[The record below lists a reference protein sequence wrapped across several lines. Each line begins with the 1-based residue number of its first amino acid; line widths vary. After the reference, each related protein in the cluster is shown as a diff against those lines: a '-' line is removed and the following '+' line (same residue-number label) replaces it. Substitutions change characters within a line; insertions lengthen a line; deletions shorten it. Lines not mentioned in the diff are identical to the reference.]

1 MEVYRVEGTYTQSGD
16 HDRFRGELGHQHGN
30 LEGHIDDID
39 QNLPE
44 PERRDLRN
52 KVVEGEAYPA
62 EGQLHLVK
70 RDFSHALRN
79 VQKDEDAD
87 DYFNPQEV
95 HVLAETPDEGL
106 EGEYSGIWTIN
117 RPGELP
123 LEQLGADRF
132 ELGWQLEPEAYE
144 TEDYTAEEIIDQ
156 LYDGELPEEP
166 EEINT
171 EQEISRGTTD
181 FRVDRLENERAE
193 EGLPLDV
200 VNVALNGGV
209 EGRRRVV

>member
-16 HDRFRGELGHQHGN
+16 HDRFRGELGVEGATVK
-30 LEGHIDDID
+30 GHIDDID

-52 KVVEGEAYPA
+52 KVVEGEAYPV
-62 EGQLHLVK
+62 EGQLYFVK
-70 RDFSHALRN
+70 RPFEHALRN

-95 HVLAETPDEGL
+95 HVLATTGTEGL
-106 EGEYSGIWTIN
+106 QGEYNGIWTIN
-117 RPGELP
+117 SPGELP
-123 LEQLGADRF
+123 LEQLGTDQF

-144 TEDYTAEEIIDQ
+144 TDEYTAEEVIEQ
-156 LYDGELPEEP
+156 LYNGELPERP

-193 EGLPLDV
+193 EGLPLDI

-209 EGRRRVV
+209 EDRRRVT